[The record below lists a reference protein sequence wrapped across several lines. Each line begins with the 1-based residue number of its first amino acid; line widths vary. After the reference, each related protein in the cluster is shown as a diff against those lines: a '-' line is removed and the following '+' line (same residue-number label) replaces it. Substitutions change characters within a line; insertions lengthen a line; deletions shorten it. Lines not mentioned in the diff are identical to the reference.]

1 MIAKPVTESQQN
13 VTGRVR
19 VKLYKGNVIAAG
31 LKSPVSLYNPDI
43 ATMEADPT
51 DAYNQDDATGFIQ
64 LNGLRLK
71 VATQVAN
78 AAKKQP
84 KKKSKARRK

>member
-1 MIAKPVTESQQN
+1 
-13 VTGRVR
+13 VR

-31 LKSPVSLYNPDI
+31 LKSSVSLYNTDI

-51 DAYNQDDATGFIQ
+51 DAYNQDDATGFIR

-71 VATQVAN
+71 VAAKVAK
-78 AAKKQP
+78 AQRLAK
-84 KKKSKARRK
+84 RKR